1 MVGPRNGEARREQVE
16 GDGEVG
22 EEGQAAPTRER
33 DGRIGKNGM
42 VKEERERRTER
53 LSAGVDAL

>member
-33 DGRIGKNGM
+33 DGRTGKNGM
-42 VKEERERRTER
+42 VKAERER
-53 LSAGVDAL
+53 